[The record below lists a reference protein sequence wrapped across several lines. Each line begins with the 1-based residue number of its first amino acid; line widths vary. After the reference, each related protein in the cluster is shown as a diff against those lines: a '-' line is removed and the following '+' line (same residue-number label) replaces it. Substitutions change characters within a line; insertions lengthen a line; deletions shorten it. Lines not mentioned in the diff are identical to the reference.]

1 MMKVNYK
8 SDFDV
13 SLSLKNCQEKA
24 VPFPECDWEIR
35 FYTASK
41 ASAYVASCIGGEY
54 VNCYRDNDRIHF
66 VFDNHRLGK
75 GILKWEPHFKFP
87 NDIYNDRI
95 QDVFGESVLDIELV
109 SGNGDFE
116 CLSDIEVEVIP
127 PFLNLRYEDLTEAE
141 KEELQRPALEA
152 ASEAHR
158 AAAEAIQAARQA
170 DSAADSAAEIETA
183 ISNAEAM
190 REDAEQAR
198 VRAEQERATEFE
210 SWQTGIEGKADR
222 TELSNIL
229 GNETE
234 ERIEDIEPGIVTEAL
249 RKVPQSLTPEEQDVV
264 KKNIGMSKMELF
276 CDLFSNAAGSYGYAR
291 MTDGE
296 FDCELNG
303 LTLTYDEAVAIYHQ
317 GTFDSRN
324 SSGKNFTRR
333 TNLPITASW
342 GSGTIAES
350 FNSDS
355 FVMNVEVALLAS
367 KHSSSTRFAAY
378 PVSIYDKP
386 FGSKLV
392 KIIGTIDFHF
402 ARAQINWFVNA
413 VNLEEVQ
420 ITRLAWSINLSSCSR
435 LSLESFQY
443 MIKEAYTNPESNHD
457 RIITVHPDVYAKLTD
472 ESNTEW
478 HKVLMDASAK
488 NISFAT
494 V

>member
-1 MMKVNYK
+1 MRKVNYK

-35 FYTASK
+35 FYTVSK
-41 ASAYVASCIGGEY
+41 ANAYVASCIGGEY

-87 NDIYNDRI
+87 NDIYDDRI

-170 DSAADSAAEIETA
+170 NSAADSAAEIETA

-210 SWQTGIEGKADR
+210 SWQT
-222 TELSNIL
+222 ELND
-229 GNETE
+229 T
-234 ERIEDIEPGIVTEAL
+234 L
-249 RKVPQSLTPEEQDVV
+249 RKTPQSLTPEEQTVV
-264 KKNIGMSKMELF
+264 KNNIGMSKMELF
-276 CDLFSNAAGSYGYAR
+276 CDMFSNAAGSYGYAR

-303 LTLTYDEAVAIYHQ
+303 LTLTYDEALAIYYQ

-367 KHSSSTRFAAY
+367 KQSSSTRFAAY
-378 PVSIYDKP
+378 PISIYDKP
-386 FGSKLV
+386 FGYAKLV

-413 VNLEEVQ
+413 VNLEEVR

-443 MIKEAYTNPESNHD
+443 MIKEAYSNPESNHD

-478 HKVLMDASAK
+478 HKVLTDAAEK
-488 NISFAT
+488 NILFST
-494 V
+494 I